1 MRAWVVF
8 MLIVGVI
15 DAVRFGQR
23 IANADG
29 GNVTTVVSLVRGGEI
44 RPAVV
49 SADKD
54 ARQSVY
60 SNGKPPGVALS
71 FLSKL
76 LQRFRS
82 KKATFVRKRLIGKGS
97 FAHVYLA
104 CKPDNPHD
112 KFVVKVFDI
121 PSSEDDV
128 DDERDQLRVFAR
140 NEYSIASR
148 LSHPNIVETFGLGRD
163 ELGHDVVFFEY
174 CSGGDLSRWVYRAS
188 DDGQLVRLC
197 RQILGGVSYMHSQGV
212 AHLDLKLE
220 NILVNVGNDGHVHLK
235 ICDFSTSQVVGKSAL
250 VQGVLGSVPYIAPE
264 IWEWTR
270 NRQEYDG
277 FIADMWSIGIIFF
290 VLAHQFL
297 PWSVALADKDRQ
309 YRRFLSGTLPVPK
322 GRTHWISS
330 ILGRFLDPDPL
341 TRIRAETALKL
352 PELSELHHGR
362 Q

>member
-97 FAHVYLA
+97 FGMNPLA
-104 CKPDNPHD
+104 
-112 KFVVKVFDI
+112 
-121 PSSEDDV
+121 
-128 DDERDQLRVFAR
+128 AR
-140 NEYSIASR
+140 
-148 LSHPNIVETFGLGRD
+148 
-163 ELGHDVVFFEY
+163 
-174 CSGGDLSRWVYRAS
+174 
-188 DDGQLVRLC
+188 
-197 RQILGGVSYMHSQGV
+197 
-212 AHLDLKLE
+212 
-220 NILVNVGNDGHVHLK
+220 
-235 ICDFSTSQVVGKSAL
+235 
-250 VQGVLGSVPYIAPE
+250 
-264 IWEWTR
+264 
-270 NRQEYDG
+270 
-277 FIADMWSIGIIFF
+277 
-290 VLAHQFL
+290 
-297 PWSVALADKDRQ
+297 
-309 YRRFLSGTLPVPK
+309 
-322 GRTHWISS
+322 
-330 ILGRFLDPDPL
+330 
-341 TRIRAETALKL
+341 
-352 PELSELHHGR
+352 
-362 Q
+362 